1 MPRRCQRGIF
11 AAKIHFDQYIAVLD
25 NPVGRKLLDGGYFIH
40 LFREDL
46 LKQAVSA
53 YFAYVT
59 GRWGLDDAVTTP
71 PAAQADLFD
80 SRGIDQTVEN
90 LANDDREW
98 RLFMARNGLSAISIS
113 YEQLCNDPVGV
124 VAAIAQRIGID
135 PGGLRHGY
143 SEAGMPAESD
153 SPLPSKSEVARRYL
167 ASARILQG
175 AGAAE
180 ARAPGI

>member
-1 MPRRCQRGIF
+1 
-11 AAKIHFDQYIAVLD
+11 
-25 NPVGRKLLDGGYFIH
+25 
-40 LFREDL
+40 
-46 LKQAVSA
+46 
-53 YFAYVT
+53 
-59 GRWGLDDAVTTP
+59 
-71 PAAQADLFD
+71 
-80 SRGIDQTVEN
+80 
-90 LANDDREW
+90 
-98 RLFMARNGLSAISIS
+98 MARNGLSAISIS

-143 SEAGMPAESD
+143 SEAGMPSESD

-180 ARAPGI
+180 ARALGSLLSAAP